1 LRKATPPNTAIQIGR
16 RQMARRRKPEDQRGA
31 THVPI
36 AAAAATTASGPDV
49 PGRDSDAGL
58 TAERTRQRAHEIYER
73 RKAMGLPGD
82 AEGDW
87 LQAEA
92 ELAHAVPRP

>member
-1 LRKATPPNTAIQIGR
+1 
-16 RQMARRRKPEDQRGA
+16 MARRRKPEDQRGA
-31 THVPI
+31 TDVPF
-36 AAAAATTASGPDV
+36 ATAAATTAPGPNV
-49 PGRDSDAGL
+49 PGLDSDAGL

-87 LQAEA
+87 LLAEA
-92 ELAHAVPRP
+92 ELGAHAVPRP